1 MSSKNGSENSKKTY
15 LEQYRDEIRK
25 GNIIAGQELITALD
39 RYVAD
44 IHSGEYIYDTCAAN
58 MRMDFME
65 RFIKLTKS
73 PYYGQPMKLMLWQKA
88 FIECFYSMKRPDG
101 RDRFKKAILLIAR
114 KNTKTETCNGLA
126 LTELM
131 VGPDGADI
139 VCSSND
145 DTQANILYDGIDT
158 MRIMFDPKGKRTHK
172 NLREIKN
179 KKNGSKVFKLSDR
192 TKNKEGRNIDTAIID
207 EVHEMKDKVI
217 INAIE
222 QSQSLK
228 DNPKEIIISTEGYI
242 SGGALDSE
250 LDYAR
255 KVLADEVDDDTLMIW
270 LYTQDSELEIWQDE
284 SSWQKSNPTLGIIK
298 KYDYIRDRLKKS
310 RIDSETRISTLC
322 KDFNIKQ
329 NTAQKWLLDED
340 YKYEQEKLT
349 LEDFR
354 DSYCLA
360 ACDLSE
366 TTDLTNVKIL
376 LMRPGDKKKYIFS
389 HYFIPESKLEQAD
402 DKSAG
407 AKYLEWAKEGYITIC
422 EGSLND
428 LTLVADSLY
437 NLKRDYGIRIV
448 KCGYDVKFSK
458 DFIDRMDEY
467 GIETELIQQSK
478 EVMSPAMKWLEADFK
493 AHIVNYGNNPVD
505 EWNFGNASCQLD
517 KKGRIFC
524 VKSSVPARI
533 DGAVTTI
540 ILYAVHQRYR
550 TEFNNYIA

>member
-1 MSSKNGSENSKKTY
+1 MQKTTTY
-15 LEQYRDEIRK
+15 LEEYRNEIRK

-39 RYVAD
+39 RYIED
-44 IHSGEYIYDTCAAN
+44 IYSGEYIYDTQNAHF
-58 MRMDFME
+58 RMGFME

-73 PYYGQPMKLMLWQKA
+73 PYYGKPLQLMLWQKA
-88 FIECFYSMKRPDG
+88 FIECFYSFKRKDG
-101 RDRFKKAILLIAR
+101 SDRFKKAILLIAR
-114 KNTKTETCNGLA
+114 KNTKSETCNALA

-131 VGPDGADI
+131 LGRPGADI

-158 MRIMFDPKGKRTHK
+158 MRTMFDGNGKLTHK

-179 KKNGSKVFKLSDR
+179 KKNGSKVFKLSDK
-192 TKNKEGRNIDTAIID
+192 TKNKEGRNIDFAIID

-228 DNPKEIIISTEGYI
+228 ESPKEIIITTEGYV
-242 SGGALDSE
+242 SDGALDSE
-250 LDYAR
+250 LSYAR
-255 KVLADEVDDDTLMIW
+255 KILADEIDDDTLMIW
-270 LYTQDSELEIWQDE
+270 LYTQDSEAEIWQDE
-284 SSWQKSNPTLGIIK
+284 STWQKSNPTIGIIK
-298 KYDYIRDRLKKS
+298 KYDYIRDRIKKS

-329 NTAQKWLLDED
+329 NTAQAWLLEEE
-340 YKYEQEKLT
+340 YKYPQEKKS

-354 DSYCLA
+354 GCFCLA
-360 ACDLSE
+360 AVDLSE

-376 LMRPGDKKKYIFS
+376 FLRPGDKTKYIFS
-389 HYFIPESKLEQAD
+389 HYFIPESKLQQAD
-402 DKSAG
+402 DKAAG
-407 AKYLEWAKEGYITIC
+407 AKYAEWARDGYITIC
-422 EGSLND
+422 DGNDND
-428 LTLVADSLY
+428 LTLVAEWIY
-437 NLKRDYGIRIV
+437 QLKKDYGIRVV

-458 DFIDRMDEY
+458 EFINRMEEY

-493 AHIVNYGNNPVD
+493 SHLVNYGNNPVD
-505 EWNFGNASCQLD
+505 EWNFKNASCQLD
-517 KKGRIFC
+517 NKGRIFC
-524 VKSSVPARI
+524 VKSSIPARI

-540 ILYAVHQRYR
+540 ILYATHQRFR

>member
-1 MSSKNGSENSKKTY
+1 MPLMNGSKRMTC
-15 LEQYRDEIRK
+15 LEKYRDEIRK

-39 RYVAD
+39 TYID
-44 IHSGEYIYDTCAAN
+44 DTKSGEYIYDTKAAHI
-58 MRMDFME
+58 RMDFME
-65 RFIKLTKS
+65 KFIKLTKS
-73 PYYGQPMKLMLWQKA
+73 PFYGQPIKLMLWQKA

-101 RDRFKKAILLIAR
+101 TDRFKKALLLIAR
-114 KNTKTETCNGLA
+114 KNTKSETCNALGLS
-126 LTELM
+126 ELM
-131 VGPDGADI
+131 IGQNGADI

-145 DTQANILYDGIDT
+145 DSQANILYDGIDT
-158 MRIMFDPKGKRTHK
+158 MRLMFDPKSRRTHK

-179 KKNGSKVFKLSDR
+179 KKNGSKVFKLSDK
-192 TKNKEGRNIDTAIID
+192 TKNKEGRNIDFAIID

-228 DNPKEIIISTEGYI
+228 ENPKEIIITTEGYV

-255 KVLADEVDDDTLMIW
+255 KVLAGEIDDDTLMVW
-270 LYTQDSELEIWQDE
+270 LYTQDSEQEIWQDE
-284 SSWQKSNPTLGIIK
+284 STWQKSNPTLGIVK
-298 KYDYIRDRLKKS
+298 KYDYLRDRIKRS
-310 RIDSETRISTLC
+310 RVDSETRISTLC

-329 NTAQKWLLDED
+329 NTAQAWLLEEQ
-340 YKYEQEKLT
+340 YKYPQDVKS

-354 DSYCLA
+354 NCYCLA

-376 LMRPGDKKKYIFS
+376 FMRPGDKTKYIFS
-389 HYFIPESKLEQAD
+389 HYFIPESKLQQAD

-407 AKYLEWAKEGYITIC
+407 AKYEEWCRQGYITIC
-422 EGSLND
+422 DGNDND
-428 LTLVADSLY
+428 LTQVADWLY
-437 NLKRDYGIRIV
+437 NLKRDYGIRVI

-458 DFIDRMDEY
+458 VFINRMEEY

-478 EVMSPAMKWLEADFK
+478 EVMSPAMKWLEADLK
-493 AHIVNYGNNPVD
+493 AHLVNYGNNPVD
-505 EWNFGNASCQLD
+505 AWCFGNASCQLD

-524 VKSSVPARI
+524 VKSTVPARI

-540 ILYAVHQRYR
+540 ILYATHQRFR
-550 TEFNNYIA
+550 TEFNNYIS